1 MAGSGIH
8 SRCYNYD
15 TTFTGCKEMSGGHFN
30 YEQFKI
36 SQIADDI
43 DQLVRDNNNQERN
56 EFGYTKGNNFS
67 AETISEFK
75 KGIEILKQAYIYA
88 QRIDW
93 LISADDGEDT
103 FHERLK
109 DDLEKL

>member
-1 MAGSGIH
+1 
-8 SRCYNYD
+8 
-15 TTFTGCKEMSGGHFN
+15 MSGGHFN
-30 YEQFKI
+30 YEQYKI

-43 DQLVRDNNNQERN
+43 DQLVRDNNSKELN
-56 EFGYTKGNNFS
+56 EFGDTKGNNFS
-67 AETISEFK
+67 EETIAEFR

-109 DDLEKL
+109 HDLGMKNEQSN

>member
-1 MAGSGIH
+1 
-8 SRCYNYD
+8 
-15 TTFTGCKEMSGGHFN
+15 MSGGHFN
-30 YEQFKI
+30 YEQYKI

-56 EFGYTKGNNFS
+56 EWGDTKGNNFS
-67 AETISEFK
+67 AETIAEFK
-75 KGIEILKQAYIYA
+75 KGIEILKQAYVYA

-93 LISADDGEDT
+93 LISGDDGEDM

-109 DDLEKL
+109 HDLYNTEK

>member
-1 MAGSGIH
+1 
-8 SRCYNYD
+8 
-15 TTFTGCKEMSGGHFN
+15 MSGGHFN
-30 YEQFKI
+30 YEQYKI

-56 EFGYTKGNNFS
+56 EFGDTKGNNFS
-67 AETISEFK
+67 AETIAEFK
-75 KGIEILKQAYIYA
+75 KGIEILKQAYVYA

-93 LISADDGEDT
+93 LMSGDDGEDT

-109 DDLEKL
+109 DDLELTNEQHS

>member
-1 MAGSGIH
+1 
-8 SRCYNYD
+8 
-15 TTFTGCKEMSGGHFN
+15 MSGGHFN
-30 YEQFKI
+30 YEQYKI

-43 DQLVRDNNNQERN
+43 DQLVRDNNNEKCN
-56 EFGYTKGNNFS
+56 EWGDMIGTSYS
-67 AETISEFK
+67 AKTIAEFN
-75 KGIEILKQAYIYA
+75 KGISILKQAYVYA

-93 LISADDGEDT
+93 LISADDDEDT

>member
-1 MAGSGIH
+1 
-8 SRCYNYD
+8 
-15 TTFTGCKEMSGGHFN
+15 MSGGHFN
-30 YEQFKI
+30 YEQYKI
-36 SQIADDI
+36 SQISDDI

-56 EFGYTKGNNFS
+56 EFGGTKGNNFS
-67 AETISEFK
+67 AETIAEFK

-109 DDLEKL
+109 HDLDKL

>member
-1 MAGSGIH
+1 
-8 SRCYNYD
+8 
-15 TTFTGCKEMSGGHFN
+15 MSGGHFN
-30 YEQFKI
+30 YEQYKI

-56 EFGYTKGNNFS
+56 EFGDTKGNNFS
-67 AETISEFK
+67 AETIAEFK
-75 KGIEILKQAYIYA
+75 KGIEILKQAYVYA

-93 LISADDGEDT
+93 LISGDDGEDT

-109 DDLEKL
+109 HDLDKL